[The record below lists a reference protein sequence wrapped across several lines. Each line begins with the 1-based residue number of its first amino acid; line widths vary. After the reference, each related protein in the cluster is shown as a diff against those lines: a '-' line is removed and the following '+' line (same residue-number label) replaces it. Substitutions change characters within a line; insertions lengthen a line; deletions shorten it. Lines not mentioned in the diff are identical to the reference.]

1 MSCEAFR
8 RRIAQIGGADVLPA
22 DIAAH
27 VADCAEC
34 AQAVAAERHV
44 RAVLAAA
51 PWPDSPLAQDLDRL
65 RSRAATWDAER
76 SHALRARAGRWAGAA
91 GVLLVL
97 AGLGAWVLRAG
108 DAAPGALPIVA
119 LVLLAAGGATW
130 IGLDAAG
137 RRMAAAGA
145 PGRVLLGLS
154 AARAVVAAACVIGL
168 LHPAVL
174 PALEASLWSATGRP
188 AGAGTASV
196 EASVLCAGIADG
208 QLRLVSASEGCR
220 DYERDVGTGFGG
232 ATALGLAPGS
242 ATGLQIRSGMA
253 VIPAGFNNTSIN
265 FSEPMPNA
273 GYHVV
278 LSPYDWGR
286 PFAVDDACR
295 FPIVGARTTSGFPIG
310 VRRCWF
316 EGEDVPLDPVKVD
329 LKVDWIAIETR

>member
-1 MSCEAFR
+1 MSCEAFQ
-8 RRIAQIGGADVLPA
+8 RRIAEAAAADLLPA
-22 DIAAH
+22 DVAAH
-27 VADCAEC
+27 VAACAAC
-34 AQAVAAERHV
+34 ARAVAAEHHV

-51 PWPDSPLAQDLDRL
+51 SWPDSPLVHDLGRL
-65 RSRAATWDAER
+65 RDRAAAREAAR
-76 SHALRARAGRWAGAA
+76 AQVRRARAWRWAGVAGALAALGWLGAQTRPA
-91 GVLLVL
+91 GV
-97 AGLGAWVLRAG
+97 AS
-108 DAAPGALPIVA
+108 PGAFPVA
-119 LVLLAAGGATW
+119 AVVLLAVSGAAW
-130 IGLDAAG
+130 IGLDVAG